1 MRREMTEVKESM
13 GSTETN
19 QVKDAFFTALEE
31 RMRAV
36 AREVF
41 AEQAVQGQSVARSVS
56 DDYAAQEI
64 GRTLRMIRA
73 KEFITIREAHVLLG
87 CSDGHIRNL
96 VDKARKGK
104 TSYPIPF
111 LDLDGVTVFPIAKLL
126 EWAERPKLKK
136 RVVS

>member
-1 MRREMTEVKESM
+1 M

-19 QVKDAFFTALEE
+19 QVKDAFITALEE
-31 RMRAV
+31 RIRAV

-41 AEQAVQGQSVARSVS
+41 AEQTVQGQSVAHLPS
-56 DDYAAQEI
+56 DDHTAQEI
-64 GRTLRMIRA
+64 GKTLRMIRA
-73 KEFITIREAHVLLG
+73 KEFVTIREAHVLLS

-111 LDLDGVTVFPIAKLL
+111 LDLDGVTVFPLVKLL

-136 RVVS
+136 RAAR

>member
-1 MRREMTEVKESM
+1 M

-19 QVKDAFFTALEE
+19 QVKDAFITALEE

-41 AEQAVQGQSVARSVS
+41 AEQTVQGQSVTHSTF
-56 DDYAAQEI
+56 DDHAAHEI
-64 GRTLRMIRA
+64 GKTLRMIRA

-96 VDKARKGK
+96 IDKARKGR

-111 LDLDGVTVFPIAKLL
+111 LDLDGVTVFPLAKLL

-136 RVVS
+136 RAVS

>member
-1 MRREMTEVKESM
+1 MM

-19 QVKDAFFTALEE
+19 QVKDAFITALEE

-41 AEQAVQGQSVARSVS
+41 AEQAVQGSVAHLPP
-56 DDYAAQEI
+56 DDHTVQEI
-64 GRTLRMIRA
+64 GKTLRMIRA
-73 KEFITIREAHVLLG
+73 KEFITVREAHVLLG

-111 LDLDGVTVFPIAKLL
+111 LDLDGVTVFPLAKLL

-136 RVVS
+136 RAVS

>member
-1 MRREMTEVKESM
+1 M
-13 GSTETN
+13 GSAEIN

-41 AEQAVQGQSVARSVS
+41 AEQAVQGHSVAHAAS
-56 DDYAAQEI
+56 DDHAAHEI
-64 GRTLRMIRA
+64 GKTLRMIRA

-96 VDKARKGK
+96 VDKARKVK
-104 TSYPIPF
+104 TAYPIPF
-111 LDLDGVTVFPIAKLL
+111 LDLDGVTVFPLAKLL

-136 RVVS
+136 RAAG

>member
-1 MRREMTEVKESM
+1 LM

-19 QVKDAFFTALEE
+19 QVKDAFITALEE

-36 AREVF
+36 AKEVF
-41 AEQAVQGQSVARSVS
+41 AEQAMQGQGAAHLTS
-56 DDYAAQEI
+56 DDHTALEI
-64 GRTLRMIRA
+64 GKTLRAIRA

-96 VDKARKGK
+96 VDKARRGK

-111 LDLDGVTVFPIAKLL
+111 LDLDGVTVFPLTKLL

-136 RVVS
+136 RAVS

>member
-1 MRREMTEVKESM
+1 MS
-13 GSTETN
+13 GAETN
-19 QVKDAFFTALEE
+19 QVKDAFLTALEE

-41 AEQAVQGQSVARSVS
+41 AEQAVRGQSVAHSAS
-56 DDYAAQEI
+56 DDHAAQEI
-64 GRTLRMIRA
+64 GKTLRMIRA

-104 TSYPIPF
+104 TAYPIPF
-111 LDLDGVTVFPIAKLL
+111 LDLDGVTVFHLAKLL

-136 RVVS
+136 RAAG

>member
-1 MRREMTEVKESM
+1 MS
-13 GSTETN
+13 GAETN
-19 QVKDAFFTALEE
+19 RVKDAFITALEE

-41 AEQAVQGQSVARSVS
+41 AEQAAQGQGAANLSS
-56 DDYAAQEI
+56 DDHRAQEI
-64 GRTLRMIRA
+64 GKTLRAIRA

-96 VDKARKGK
+96 VDKARRGK

-111 LDLDGVTVFPIAKLL
+111 LDLDGVTVFPLAKLL

-136 RVVS
+136 RAAS

>member
-1 MRREMTEVKESM
+1 M
-13 GSTETN
+13 GSAETN

-41 AEQAVQGQSVARSVS
+41 AEQAVQGQSVAHSAS
-56 DDYAAQEI
+56 DEHAAQEI
-64 GRTLRMIRA
+64 GKTLRMIRA
-73 KEFITIREAHVLLG
+73 KEFITTREAHVLLG

-111 LDLDGVTVFPIAKLL
+111 LDLDGVTVFPLAKLL

-136 RVVS
+136 RAAG

>member
-1 MRREMTEVKESM
+1 LM

-19 QVKDAFFTALEE
+19 QVKDAFITALEE

-41 AEQAVQGQSVARSVS
+41 ADQAMQGQGAAHLTS
-56 DDYAAQEI
+56 DDHTALEI
-64 GRTLRMIRA
+64 GKTLRAIRA

-96 VDKARKGK
+96 VDKARRGK

-111 LDLDGVTVFPIAKLL
+111 LDLDGVTVFPLAKLL

-136 RVVS
+136 RAVS

>member
-1 MRREMTEVKESM
+1 M

-19 QVKDAFFTALEE
+19 QVKDAFITALEE

-41 AEQAVQGQSVARSVS
+41 AEQAVQGQSAAHSAS
-56 DDYAAQEI
+56 DDHSAQEVVK
-64 GRTLRMIRA
+64 TLRIIRA

-104 TSYPIPF
+104 TAYPIPF
-111 LDLDGVTVFPIAKLL
+111 LDLDGVTVFPLAKLL

-136 RVVS
+136 RAAS